1 MIALNVN
8 GKVQE
13 VDADPDTPLLYVLRD
28 DLKLNGAK
36 FGCGLGQCGA
46 CTVMLDGE
54 AAFSCITPISA
65 VGARRVRTIEG
76 LGTLDKPGPM
86 QRAFIEEQA
95 VQCGYCIPGM
105 MMRAQ
110 ALLERN
116 PGATEADILGRLTH
130 RNIVPIHSVKKD
142 AATGFT
148 VVCMP
153 YLGSATLCDLLSR
166 IRSTSALPTSA
177 TTNARPSGFS
187 GTMSPSPKV
196 KKVVPLRYKSKPSPL
211 WLAGALRWVLSPK

>member
-116 PGATEADILGRLTH
+116 PGATEADIRQALEPALCRCGTHMRILRAVTRAAQLMKGGR
-130 RNIVPIHSVKKD
+130 
-142 AATGFT
+142 
-148 VVCMP
+148 
-153 YLGSATLCDLLSR
+153 
-166 IRSTSALPTSA
+166 
-177 TTNARPSGFS
+177 
-187 GTMSPSPKV
+187 
-196 KKVVPLRYKSKPSPL
+196 
-211 WLAGALRWVLSPK
+211 

>member
-54 AAFSCITPISA
+54 AAFSCITPIST
-65 VGARRVRTIEG
+65 VGARRVRTVEG

-95 VQCGYCIPGM
+95 AQCGYCIPGM

-116 PGATEADILGRLTH
+116 PGATEADIRQALEPALCRCGTHMRILRAVTRAAQLMKGGR
-130 RNIVPIHSVKKD
+130 
-142 AATGFT
+142 
-148 VVCMP
+148 
-153 YLGSATLCDLLSR
+153 
-166 IRSTSALPTSA
+166 
-177 TTNARPSGFS
+177 
-187 GTMSPSPKV
+187 
-196 KKVVPLRYKSKPSPL
+196 
-211 WLAGALRWVLSPK
+211 